1 MTVPGADRATRGGG
15 PRLRADLVDQ
25 EPYLAPQV
33 DAPVPLNT
41 NECPYPL
48 PPAFTRHLEKE
59 LARIEFNRYPDRE
72 VLELRTRLA
81 DHTGHPVEGVWAANG
96 SNEIIQQ
103 LCLAYGGP
111 GRRALVFQPTFH
123 LHSLIP
129 RVTGMEVVAER
140 LGRGFALGPEA
151 AGACARHRPDVTF
164 VCSPNNPTGNAQ
176 SLDEVAAVC
185 RETGAG
191 LVIVDEAYGEFG
203 GESAVALLPH
213 HPNLVVTRTF
223 SKAFALAAARI
234 GYCLADPGV
243 IAGLA
248 RVRLP
253 YHLSAMSQVAG
264 VVALRYAG
272 DAAAILDRVRS
283 QRDRLVE
290 RLARID
296 GVEAFRSDANFV
308 LFRTGRE
315 GRALWSA
322 LVDRGVLVRDVS
334 AGPGLERCLRVTAG
348 TPEET
353 DAFLAALPGAVE
365 AAA

>member
-1 MTVPGADRATRGGG
+1 VSLPGADRLARGDR
-15 PRLRADLVDQ
+15 PRLRPDLLDQ

-33 DAPVPLNT
+33 AAPVRLNT

-48 PPAFTRHLEKE
+48 PPAFARHLADE
-59 LARIEFNRYPDRE
+59 LARIEFNRYPDRD
-72 VLELRTRLA
+72 VLELRNRLA
-81 DHTGHPVEGVWAANG
+81 EHTGHPVDGVWAANG

-103 LCLAYGGP
+103 LCLAYGGA

-123 LHSLIP
+123 LHSLVP

-140 LGRGFALGPEA
+140 LGPGFALGPGGAE
-151 AGACARHRPDVTF
+151 ACARHRPDVVF

-176 SLDEVAAVC
+176 SLDDVAAVC
-185 RETGAG
+185 REAGDG

-203 GESAVALLPH
+203 GHSAVDLLPA

-223 SKAFALAAARI
+223 SKAFALAGARI
-234 GYCLADPGV
+234 GYCVADPDV
-243 IAGLA
+243 VAGLA

-272 DAAAILDRVRS
+272 DAAAILDRIRA

-290 RLARID
+290 RLGAMD
-296 GVEAFRSDANFV
+296 GVEVFPSDANFV
-308 LFRTGRE
+308 LFRTPRPAGT
-315 GRALWSA
+315 LWSA
-322 LVDRGVLVRDVS
+322 LLDRGVLVRDVS
-334 AGPGLERCLRVTAG
+334 AGPGLDRCLRVTAG

-353 DAFLAALPGAVE
+353 EAFLAALPGALE
-365 AAA
+365 AAG